1 MQHLTI
7 DNDHATVVVQPIQHG
22 CVVGQG
28 LRGSELRKHAE
39 REGLSEKAIER
50 AVDAARILAMDK
62 EKQALAMGLDEAW
75 EVGEAEAE
83 ERRER

>member
-1 MQHLTI
+1 MQRSCTTNSMLW
-7 DNDHATVVVQPIQHG
+7 
-22 CVVGQG
+22 QG

>member
-1 MQHLTI
+1 MY
-7 DNDHATVVVQPIQHG
+7 NQHG

>member
-1 MQHLTI
+1 MQRLWY
-7 DNDHATVVVQPIQHG
+7 NQHG